1 MLMLDD
7 HKRQTDLVEF
17 LEQLSGSQKGHK
29 TSKVPKKNEK
39 KCVCSKVY
47 FKKWENTLKLK
58 YIAKL
63 AIPKPVRLRPWPNP
77 ELESVLPLPVIKTTL
92 TGKIPNRIYKL
103 AVPKTRPKAPVDQ
116 VPPVYSSDNGMYT
129 DHKHR
134 QSRDQLRIRARII
147 ELAEPKPK
155 IRHVHDRCLKS
166 EYSERLYSKPNKS
179 SINKNSDSWIKH
191 QKWLKKNAA
200 PKKIFRRS
208 PDQKRRSKMS
218 KSQTEIMLDRLSKVA
233 EVKRFVKKLI
243 LRTTEPRPFGQIT
256 PMNVDWVQRLSVPRK
271 LSSETQLNLDY
282 DPGVIP
288 RAALNAILSPRIK
301 ELAEPKFNI
310 KTVNTEFKEN
320 AFKIS
325 PTALT
330 YKASKRIKKLAM
342 PRVHDP

>member
-7 HKRQTDLVEF
+7 QKRQNDLVEF
-17 LEQLSGSQKGHK
+17 LGQLNETQKDIK
-29 TSKVPKKNEK
+29 TAKVPNKLEN
-39 KCVCSKVY
+39 KCVCSKRY
-47 FKKWENTLKLK
+47 FKKWENRLKLK

-63 AIPKPVRLRPWPNP
+63 AIPKPVHLRPWPNP
-77 ELESVLPLPVIKTTL
+77 KLEAVLPLPVVKATL
-92 TGKIPNRIYKL
+92 TGKIPSRIYKL
-103 AVPKTRPKAPVDQ
+103 AVPKIRTKMPRDV
-116 VPPVYSSDNGMYT
+116 VHRTFSSGDANLQY
-129 DHKHR
+129 R
-134 QSRDQLRIRARII
+134 QSKNLLKTRKRIL
-147 ELAEPKPK
+147 ELARPKPK

-166 EYSERLYSKPNKS
+166 EFPEKLYSKPNKLTIQS
-179 SINKNSDSWIKH
+179 NSNDWIKH

-208 PDQKRRSKMS
+208 PEVKRRSKLT
-218 KSQTEIMLDRLSKVA
+218 KSQTNIMLNRLSQMPKL
-233 EVKRFVKKLI
+233 KRFIKKLVV
-243 LRTTEPRPFGQIT
+243 RTTEPRPFGQIT
-256 PMNVDWVQRLSVPRK
+256 PMGLGWVQRLSVPRK

-288 RAALNAILSPRIK
+288 RAALNAIITPRLK

-330 YKASKRIKKLAM
+330 YKATKRIKKLAM
-342 PRVHDP
+342 PRVH